1 MPWYLKA
8 LWGDGTKPRHLDRR
22 RFPDYGSSRPCQ
34 RPQTYLFPFTTAS
47 ELTPRLLMIPKVR
60 LYHYTVYHCSA
71 CIGSPIRRLS
81 PFMAEISDWAPI
93 SATQL
98 DIQAKCLGVSEKN
111 CLLNHFLKK
120 KIVVWTR
127 QSLSTDPGHFPTF
140 LEWIRPLQKRHQSV
154 VYTCGNRAGVCWN
167 NQHWVIYNL
176 HAK

>member
-1 MPWYLKA
+1 MPRYLKA
-8 LWGDGTKPRHLDRR
+8 LWGDGTKRHLDRR

-60 LYHYTVYHCSA
+60 FYHYTVHHCSA
-71 CIGSPIRRLS
+71 WIGSPIRQLS

-120 KIVVWTR
+120 NCSSDKTKPINWPW
-127 QSLSTDPGHFPTF
+127 SFPYFPRMNSSVAKTTSVCGLHLWEPSWCM
-140 LEWIRPLQKRHQSV
+140 LE
-154 VYTCGNRAGVCWN
+154 
-167 NQHWVIYNL
+167 
-176 HAK
+176 